1 MNWEYAKSF
10 EDIIERIDMDGQ
22 LIAES
27 FIESDVVALFG
38 KEVHHG

>member
-10 EDIIERIDMDGQ
+10 EDIIERIDIAGQ

-27 FIESDVVALFG
+27 FIESEVVALFR
-38 KEVHHG
+38 KEAHHG

>member
-1 MNWEYAKSF
+1 MNWYTKSL
-10 EDIIERIDMDGQ
+10 EDIIERIDMSGQ

-27 FIESDVVALFG
+27 FIESEVVALFR